1 MKKIQVLGPGCRKCE
16 VLYEHAR
23 QAAEQLGLECEIEK
37 VTDLDAIVAHG
48 VLTTP
53 ALIVDGVVKVAGRV
67 PSAEALKAVLA

>member
-1 MKKIQVLGPGCRKCE
+1 MKMIQVLGPGCRKCE
-16 VLYEHAR
+16 ALYEHAR

-53 ALIVDGVVKVAGRV
+53 ALVVDGVVRVAGRV